1 MGGELIKERCGL
13 LIVHSYS
20 YVETGGVSPLNQ
32 SRSNTSCNVII
43 SVTFSVCSF
52 MSITLFRQERI
63 RTSATIEQERVT
75 T

>member
-1 MGGELIKERCGL
+1 MGTLGTQGPLCGEREKVDWEKMKERCGL

-43 SVTFSVCSF
+43 SVTFSVCKPYSF
-52 MSITLFRQERI
+52 MSIT
-63 RTSATIEQERVT
+63 
-75 T
+75 